1 MKKER
6 EEGMEYFVF
15 CSKVIGTTILRALR
29 ELEVKPEDSIGVVA
43 YTFDNIIGAIALRLG
58 LDPNKVLHDVASCMV
73 KANPPTEDISHDMD
87 AIIKEERDIM
97 NGKREE

>member
-6 EEGMEYFVF
+6 EEGMEYFTF
-15 CSKVIGTTILRALR
+15 CSKVIGVTVIHAL
-29 ELEVKPEDSIGVVA
+29 EKLEVKPEDSIGIVA
-43 YTFDNIIGAIALRLG
+43 YAFDKLISSIALGLG

-73 KANPPTEDISHDMD
+73 LPVEEDISHDMD
-87 AIIKEERDIM
+87 AIIKEAIDIM